1 LTPLKTFQNLSK
13 PKQERIT
20 RVAVEEFS
28 EKGFAG
34 ASINAMVKSLG
45 IAKGSIFQYFGDKQ
59 GLFLFVFNQAM
70 AMVKDYLR
78 TVRDQTM
85 DEELFSRLEKTLLAG
100 VRFLREHP
108 RLYKLYLKVLF
119 ESHIPFRNEILSSL
133 HSYSHEYIYSLLETA
148 KNRGEL
154 REDIDLDKTSFVLDA
169 IMDRFL
175 QAQAIQHLDA
185 GLGLYKTD
193 EDNARDW
200 ITSLVDLM
208 RMGIGCKKSELK

>member
-13 PKQERIT
+13 PKQKRIT
-20 RVAVEEFS
+20 RAAVEEFS
-28 EKGFAG
+28 EKGFTG
-34 ASINAMVKSLG
+34 ASINAIVKNLG

-70 AMVKDYLR
+70 EMVKDYLR
-78 TVRDQTM
+78 TVRDQTE

-100 VRFLREHP
+100 VHFLREHP
-108 RLYKLYLKVLF
+108 LLYTLYLKVLF
-119 ESHIPFRNEILSSL
+119 ESQIPFRNKILASL
-133 HSYSHEYIYSLLETA
+133 RSYSHEYLYSLLETA
-148 KNRGEL
+148 KDRGEL
-154 REDIDLDKTSFVLDA
+154 RENIDLDKTSFVLDA

-193 EDNARDW
+193 EENARDW
-200 ITSLVDLM
+200 IAGIVDIM
-208 RMGIGCKKSELK
+208 RIGIGCEE